1 MDIYR
6 TEEEQI
12 EAVKSWWQENGK
24 SIIAGVVIGLAA
36 IFGWRG
42 WQNHSALQAEAASTL
57 YQQMINASRNG
68 ERDDI
73 KVYADRI
80 IADHATSAYGL
91 FAGLMLAR
99 LAAEAGD
106 LAGAET
112 HLNRV
117 LADNNEAGIEHIAR
131 LRLARVLIA
140 RERLDEALRH
150 LNVDDRASFAARYE
164 ELKGDIFVKQGK
176 KQEAQ
181 AAYQAALAEIDMT
194 SELQAVLELK
204 LDELGRI

>member
-12 EAVKSWWQENGK
+12 EAVKGWWQENGK
-24 SIIAGVVIGLAA
+24 SIIAGIVIGLGA

-42 WQNHSALQAEAASTL
+42 WQNHTALQAEAASTL
-57 YQQMINASRNG
+57 YQQMINASQSG

-80 IADHATSAYGL
+80 MADHGASAYGL

-106 LAGAET
+106 LAGAEG
-112 HLNRV
+112 HLRRV
-117 LADNNEAGIEHIAR
+117 LEDNDEAGMAHIAR

-140 RERLDEALRH
+140 RARLEEALS
-150 LNVDDRASFAARYE
+150 LLQVDDRASFAARYE
-164 ELKGDIFVKQGK
+164 ELKGDIFVRQGK
-176 KQEAQ
+176 KQEAR
-181 AAYQAALAEIDMT
+181 AAYEAALLEVDMGAG
-194 SELQAVLELK
+194 LQSVLELK
-204 LDELGRI
+204 LDELGRS